1 MSFTP
6 AATILDIGPSAA
18 TFADYHS
25 DFSALLNSCQTHLTT
40 ASTAANAPTLLDAA
54 DRDLQEA
61 SDLLKS
67 LELES
72 QASSPHTRAKL
83 STHVTQA
90 RADLHALRTQLRG
103 LRVKTV
109 EDDARKGGGGGE
121 VDREML
127 FQGVEAGQ
135 RKGVMDVTG
144 RLEEGGEMIQSS
156 RRLVAE
162 AEMVG
167 VGILEDLQHQRQTI
181 LRARESVAGVGEGLQ
196 QSQGLLGTMHRRAI
210 VNRVIVWVVLAG
222 IGLACLGVL
231 YARLFHGRARD

>member
-1 MSFTP
+1 MSSTP
-6 AATILDIGPSAA
+6 SATILELGPSVTA
-18 TFADYHS
+18 FADYHA
-25 DFSALLNSCQTHLTT
+25 DFAALLNSCQTHLTT
-40 ASTAANAPTLLDAA
+40 AANAANAPTLLDAA

-61 SDLLKS
+61 SDLVKS
-67 LELES
+67 LELEA
-72 QASSPHTRAKL
+72 QASSPHTRSKL

-109 EDDARKGGGGGE
+109 EDGVAGGRGE
-121 VDREML
+121 EMDREML

-144 RLEEGGEMIQSS
+144 RLEQGGEMIQSS
-156 RRLVAE
+156 RRLMAE

-181 LRARESVAGVGEGLQ
+181 LRARESVAGAGEGLQ

-210 VNRVIVWVVLAG
+210 VNRVIVWVVLGG
-222 IGLACLGVL
+222 IVLACVGVL
-231 YARLFHGRARD
+231 YARLFHAGGKE